1 MNNVPLAYAPGTTTT
16 TITVQAAETPARLDL
31 FLSQKLPY
39 YSRTFFKDLIEQG
52 HITIG
57 GIPATK
63 ASVVIKPGDIIAVY
77 FPELALPEVT
87 AQQVAHLDVKIVYQ
101 NEHFLIVNKP
111 AGLTVHTPGAGHTE
125 LTLVDWL
132 LHYFHEIKAVGSADR
147 PGIVHRLDKDTSG
160 LMIVA
165 RNSYAHEK
173 LSDLFKDRKIK
184 KTYLAVVKGH
194 PVPEG
199 TIDFN
204 ITRHPTNRVKMTH
217 SSSLGRDAVTHYT
230 VKEYLKDAALIEAKP
245 VTGRTHQIR
254 VHATALGHPLLGDAL
269 YGTVTPLIKRQ
280 ALHAYQLDFTFEG
293 KEYHFTQEMPEDMQE
308 LVKKLKKGTAA

>member
-1 MNNVPLAYAPGTTTT
+1 MSSTPTAYAPGTSTI
-16 TITVQAAETPARLDL
+16 ITVDLAETPARLDL

-39 YSRTFFKDLIEQG
+39 YSRTFFKELIEAGHVRIQG
-52 HITIG
+52 T
-57 GIPATK
+57 PVTK
-63 ASVVIKPGDIIAVY
+63 ASISIKPGDKITIY
-77 FPELALPEVT
+77 FPELVLPEVT
-87 AQQVAHLDVKIVYQ
+87 AQQVAHVPVEAVYQ
-101 NEHFLIVNKP
+101 NKDFLIINKP

-125 LTLVDWL
+125 ITLVDWL
-132 LHYFHEIKAVGSADR
+132 LHYFQEIKTVGSADR

-173 LSDLFKDRKIK
+173 LSDLFKDRKIH

-194 PVPEG
+194 PAPEG

-230 VKEYLKDAALIEAKP
+230 VQEYLKGAALIQAKP

-254 VHATALGHPLLGDAL
+254 VHATALGNPLLGDAL
-269 YGTVTPLIKRQ
+269 YGTTTHLIKRQ
-280 ALHAYQLDFTFEG
+280 ALHAYSLDFNFEG
-293 KEYHFTQEMPEDMQE
+293 IEYHFTQEMPSDMQE
-308 LVKKLKKGTAA
+308 LVKKLKKETAA